1 MNLVKQ
7 HRLLMVVNAVLLS
20 LLLTLNFVPQLASA
34 YQTTILFTRT
44 VSAKAADYAVT
55 VGDSGKVFTTT
66 GATGAVIFTLP
77 AASAT
82 YTGFDIYVVNTVDQ
96 DMTISG
102 TAGELIFKNDLAANT
117 LAYSTSGEKI
127 GGGWH
132 IVCNGTKWI
141 CMPLAE
147 EAQTITV
154 TT

>member
-1 MNLVKQ
+1 MNLKL
-7 HRLLMVVNAVLLS
+7 RNYLLAVNAII
-20 LLLTLNFVPQLASA
+20 LTLILALGVIPRVASA

-44 VSAKAADYAVT
+44 ISAKTADYTIAA
-55 VGDSGKVFTTT
+55 GDSGKVFTTT

-102 TAGELIFKNDLAANT
+102 TAGELIFKNDVAANT

-132 IVCNGTKWI
+132 IVCNGAKWI